1 VAKTYKDATEKG
13 VLEGADFMN
22 MAVVPSSYSKP
33 LYFDYG
39 GAPQKGVK
47 SPPRPGTR
55 EPEMDEDQTIAMLH
69 QKLGPNFA
77 AAMSVPM
84 SQWGGEWKKMPKKMK
99 QRIKAVQ
106 RIFHEMKEEGLTTTD
121 LADKDTGDIV
131 L

>member
-1 VAKTYKDATEKG
+1 MAKTYKDATDNG
-13 VLEGADFMN
+13 VLDGADFMN
-22 MAVVPSSYSKP
+22 MAVVPSSYSSKT
-33 LYFDYG
+33 
-39 GAPQKGVK
+39 VK

-55 EPEMDEDQTIAMLH
+55 EPEMDEDQLVDMLH

-106 RIFHEMKEEGLTTTD
+106 SLFNEMQEQGLTTAQM
-121 LADKDTGDIV
+121 ADDDTGDIV